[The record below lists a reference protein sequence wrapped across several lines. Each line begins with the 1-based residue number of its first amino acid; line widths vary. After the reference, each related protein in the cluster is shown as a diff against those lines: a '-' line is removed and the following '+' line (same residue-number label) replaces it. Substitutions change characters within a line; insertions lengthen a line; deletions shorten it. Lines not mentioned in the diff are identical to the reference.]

1 MQVQRK
7 TPRVDCKSPQN
18 DGNKIKTKEKDP
30 EKEHCSDHRPLSC
43 TCNIRLSSATYQ
55 VEWGIFVA
63 GKKYSKCCSAQQ
75 TPKPLQNT
83 Q

>member
-7 TPRVDCKSPQN
+7 APRVDCKSPRN

-30 EKEHCSDHRPLSC
+30 EKQHCSDHSPLSC
-43 TCNIRLSSATYQ
+43 TVTYGSALQ

-63 GKKYSKCCSAQQ
+63 GKKYSRCSAQQ
-75 TPKPLQNT
+75 TPKPRQTT